1 MKKFLLL
8 TLIAAIATP
17 AGAQAD
23 FGSLAINLD
32 ELKAAAAADTA
43 DIQPAYAGPVKLK
56 LGLVTKAR
64 RDEYVTRASL
74 FRPESELRAAAIDFK
89 TGPYEKMKY
98 RPEELVTCNYVPM
111 KDAYE
116 GGKPNGMTRKF
127 KCRDAK
133 GKEFKVKYGESN
145 GELMTETAASWI
157 FTGIGVYADRMYP
170 VRVNC
175 PDCPS
180 DPFKSEIDPGAWKQG
195 QRAVIE
201 DKLGERIE
209 YAANS
214 GIGFDDFHL
223 VQNRVEAEAL
233 AGIAMLLGNTD
244 NKAENQALG
253 CEKKDLI
260 IADGQTV
267 CQKPVVY
274 LQDMGVS
281 FGGRGIYHN
290 RRMHYRKWK
299 NEKVWDNPEACIMR
313 LNVVRTSSLREAD
326 KTGRDMHQ
334 IGEQARQLMIRRL
347 SLLSRQQLVDIF
359 NAARAP
365 QRAPEHSAEE
375 WADLFLAKV
384 DKLRRPLGDRT
395 PANFK
400 CHFDIVP
407 PNSYV
412 PPPDP
417 FNQYN

>member
-1 MKKFLLL
+1 MLKILFSL
-8 TLIAAIATP
+8 TLLAAP
-17 AGAQAD
+17 AAAQTD
-23 FGSLAINLD
+23 FSALAISLD
-32 ELKAAAAADTA
+32 EIKAAAAADAT
-43 DIQPAYAGPVKLK
+43 QVKPEKVKLK
-56 LGLVTKAR
+56 MPLVSKGE
-64 RDEYVTRASL
+64 RDNYVAQSSM
-74 FRPESELRAAAIDFK
+74 FRPVGELRTAAIDYK
-89 TGPYEKMKY
+89 VGPYGKMKY
-98 RPEELVTCNYVPM
+98 AVEELVTCNYVPM
-111 KDAYE
+111 KEAYE

-253 CEKKDLI
+253 CEKKDLSI
-260 IADGQTV
+260 EGGQTV
-267 CQKPVVY
+267 CRKPVVY

-281 FGGRGIYHN
+281 FGGRSIYHN

-299 NEKVWDNPEACIMR
+299 NERVWDNPEACIMR

-334 IGEQARQLMIRRL
+334 IGEQARQLMISRL
-347 SLLSRQQLVDIF
+347 SLLTHQQLVDIF

-365 QRAPEHSAEE
+365 QRGPEHSAED

-384 DKLRRPLGDRT
+384 DKLRRPLGSKT

-400 CHFDIVP
+400 CPFDIVP

-412 PPPDP
+412 PPPAP
-417 FNQYN
+417 FEQYN

>member
-1 MKKFLLL
+1 MLKILFSL
-8 TLIAAIATP
+8 TLLAAP
-17 AGAQAD
+17 AAAQTD
-23 FGSLAINLD
+23 FSALAISLD
-32 ELKAAAAADTA
+32 EIKAAAAADAT
-43 DIQPAYAGPVKLK
+43 QVKPEKVKLK
-56 LGLVTKAR
+56 MPLVSKGE
-64 RDEYVTRASL
+64 RDNYVAQSSM
-74 FRPESELRAAAIDFK
+74 FRPVGELRTAAIDYK
-89 TGPYEKMKY
+89 VGPYGKMKY
-98 RPEELVTCNYVPM
+98 AVEELVTCNYVPM
-111 KDAYE
+111 KEAYE

-133 GKEFKVKYGESN
+133 GKEFKVKYGEDN

-180 DPFKSEIDPGAWKQG
+180 DPFKSERDPGAWKQG

-209 YAANS
+209 YADNS

-223 VQNRVEAEAL
+223 IQNRVEAEAL

-253 CEKKDLI
+253 CEKKDLSI
-260 IADGQTV
+260 EGGQTV
-267 CQKPVVY
+267 CRKPVVY

-281 FGGRGIYHN
+281 FGGRSIYHN

-299 NEKVWDNPEACIMR
+299 NERVWDNPEACIMR

-334 IGEQARQLMIRRL
+334 IGEQARQLMISRL
-347 SLLSRQQLVDIF
+347 SLLTHQQLVDIF

-365 QRAPEHSAEE
+365 QRGPEHSAED

-384 DKLRRPLGDRT
+384 DKLRRPLGSKT

-400 CHFDIVP
+400 CPFDIVP

-412 PPPDP
+412 PPPAP
-417 FNQYN
+417 FEQYN

>member
-1 MKKFLLL
+1 MLNIIFSL
-8 TLIAAIATP
+8 TLLAAP
-17 AGAQAD
+17 AAAQSD
-23 FGSLAINLD
+23 FGALAVSLD
-32 ELKAAAAADTA
+32 EIKAAATDA
-43 DIQPAYAGPVKLK
+43 PAPKPEKVKLK
-56 LGLVTKAR
+56 LGLVSKAE
-64 RDEYVTRASL
+64 RDNYVARSSM
-74 FRPESELRAAAIDFK
+74 FRPAGELRTAAIDYK
-89 TGPYEKMKY
+89 AGPYPKMKY
-98 RPEELVTCNYVPM
+98 AVEELVTCNYVPM
-111 KDAYE
+111 KEAYE

-127 KCRDAK
+127 KCRGAD
-133 GKEFKVKYGESN
+133 GKEFKVKYGEDN

-180 DPFKSEIDPGAWKQG
+180 DPFKSERDRGAWKQG
-195 QRAVIE
+195 QMAVIE

-214 GIGFDDFHL
+214 GIGFDELHL
-223 VQNRVEAEAL
+223 AQNRVEAEAL
-233 AGIAMLLGNTD
+233 AGLAMLFGNTD
-244 NKAENQALG
+244 NKAENQAVG
-253 CEKKDLI
+253 CAKDDIVL
-260 IADGQTV
+260 AGDRAV
-267 CQKPVVY
+267 CAKPVVY

-281 FGGRGIYHN
+281 FGGRSIYHN

-299 NEKVWDNPEACIMR
+299 NEDVWDNAEACIMR

-326 KTGRDMHQ
+326 AAGRDMHQ
-334 IGEQARQLMIRRL
+334 IGEAARQLLISRL

-365 QRAPEHSAEE
+365 RRAPEHSAEE
-375 WADLFLAKV
+375 WADLFLSKV
-384 DKLRRPLGDRT
+384 DKLRRPLGRKT

-400 CHFDIVP
+400 CPFDVVP

-417 FNQYN
+417 SLYN

>member
-1 MKKFLLL
+1 MLKILFSL
-8 TLIAAIATP
+8 TLLAAP
-17 AGAQAD
+17 AAAQTD
-23 FGSLAINLD
+23 FSALAISLD
-32 ELKAAAAADTA
+32 EIKAAAAADAT
-43 DIQPAYAGPVKLK
+43 QVKPEKVKLK
-56 LGLVTKAR
+56 MPLVSKGE
-64 RDEYVTRASL
+64 RDNYVAQSSM
-74 FRPESELRAAAIDFK
+74 FRPVGELRTAAIDYK
-89 TGPYEKMKY
+89 VGPYGKMKY
-98 RPEELVTCNYVPM
+98 AVEELVTCNYVPM
-111 KDAYE
+111 KEAYE

-180 DPFKSEIDPGAWKQG
+180 DPFKSERDPGSWKQG
-195 QRAVIE
+195 QQAVIE

-223 VQNRVEAEAL
+223 IQNRVEAEAL

-253 CEKKDLI
+253 CEKKDLSI
-260 IADGQTV
+260 EGGQTV
-267 CQKPVVY
+267 CRKPVVY

-281 FGGRGIYHN
+281 FGGRSIYHN

-299 NEKVWDNPEACIMR
+299 NERVWDNPEACIMR

-334 IGEQARQLMIRRL
+334 IGEQARQLMISRL
-347 SLLSRQQLVDIF
+347 SLLTHQQLVDIF

-365 QRAPEHSAEE
+365 QRGPEHSAED

-384 DKLRRPLGDRT
+384 DKLRRPLGSKT

-400 CHFDIVP
+400 CPFDIVP

-412 PPPDP
+412 PPPAP
-417 FNQYN
+417 FEQYN